1 MRRIAPAE
9 CGLVTAR
16 RGVHRPR
23 TAAFHVSDAR
33 TPLYAARIMTAK
45 GSLGRRRV
53 GILHGGRS
61 VEHEISVLSAKS
73 VVDAL
78 DRARFEPILIGID
91 HDGVWRRQT
100 EEGLRKAATNASDA
114 RIESSLPVVAFSSLA
129 ELGLDVVFPVL
140 HGPGGEDGTMQ
151 GLLEQLDLPYVGSG
165 VLGSAAAMDK
175 DVTKRL
181 LRDAGIAV
189 ARFVTLRS
197 TEFARDPGS
206 AVERALALG
215 FPCFVK
221 PANLGSSVGVR
232 RATSVEELHDALTF
246 AFGFDAKV
254 LVEEAV
260 TGREIECAVLGND
273 DPRASGV
280 GEIVVEHPEGFY
292 SYDAKYL
299 SADGARLILP
309 AVLGDAERE
318 GIRAASLRAF
328 QAVECQGLARVDFF
342 LRPDGSFLVNE
353 INTLPGFTSISM
365 YPKLWEHEG
374 IGPTELVTQLLEL
387 AMERHRRR
395 ARLQTRQSAPTAEV

>member
-1 MRRIAPAE
+1 M
-9 CGLVTAR
+9 
-16 RGVHRPR
+16 
-23 TAAFHVSDAR
+23 
-33 TPLYAARIMTAK
+33 
-45 GSLGRRRV
+45 
-53 GILHGGRS
+53 
-61 VEHEISVLSAKS
+61 EHEISVLSAKS
-73 VVDAL
+73 VTDAL
-78 DRARFEPILIGID
+78 DRSRFEPILIGID
-91 HDGVWRRQT
+91 HDGIWRRQT
-100 EEGLRKAATNASDA
+100 EEGLAKTATNAIDA
-114 RIESSLPVVAFSSLA
+114 RVEASLPVVAFSSLA
-129 ELGLDVVFPVL
+129 ELHLDVVFPVL
-140 HGPGGEDGTMQ
+140 HGPGGEDGSMQ
-151 GLLEQLDLPYVGSG
+151 GLLEQLGLPYVGSG

-181 LRDAGIAV
+181 LRDAGVAV
-189 ARFVTLRS
+189 ARFVTLRA
-197 TEFARDPGS
+197 TEFTRATEA
-206 AVERALALG
+206 AVERASDLG

-232 RATSVEELHDALTF
+232 RAEDAEELRDALAF
-246 AFGFDAKV
+246 AFGFDTKV

-260 TGREIECAVLGND
+260 NGREVECAVLGND

-299 SADGARLILP
+299 SADGARLVVP

-318 GIRAASLRAF
+318 GIRAAALRAF
-328 QAVECQGLARVDFF
+328 RAVECQGLARVDFF

-374 IGPTELVTQLLEL
+374 LGPTDLVTQLLDL

-395 ARLQTRQSAPTAEV
+395 ALLQTRQSAPTAGNERPRLST